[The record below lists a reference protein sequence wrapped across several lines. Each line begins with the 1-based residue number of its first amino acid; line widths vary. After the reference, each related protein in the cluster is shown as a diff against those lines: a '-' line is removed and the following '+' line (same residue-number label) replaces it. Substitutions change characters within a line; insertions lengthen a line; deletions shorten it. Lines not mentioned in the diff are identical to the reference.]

1 MLFSAKMFFDSTEIS
16 PVGLGN
22 REKSKARV
30 VSAQTGTIELA
41 SIKTNSDEEDG
52 KFIKSDH
59 DLIEFD
65 GSHEHG
71 RQDLCFMQ
79 CTERTMA
86 LGDRVLSLSFAKT

>member
-1 MLFSAKMFFDSTEIS
+1 MLFSANKFFYTTEIS

-30 VSAQTGTIELA
+30 ISAQTGTIELA
-41 SIKTNSDEEDG
+41 SIKTNSDEEVG

-71 RQDLCFMQ
+71 RQDLYFKQ
-79 CTERTMA
+79 CPERTMA
-86 LGDRVLSLSFAKT
+86 LGDRVLSLSFAET